1 MGSTSEKCFMNI
13 FVGIFILNI
22 QKSLNFNLINCRFA
36 KGNIDE
42 KVKGGEGNSH
52 SEIYDDG

>member
-1 MGSTSEKCFMNI
+1 MNI

-36 KGNIDE
+36 EGNIDE
-42 KVKGGEGNSH
+42 EVKGVDGDCHG
-52 SEIYDDG
+52 EIYDDG